1 MLITLR
7 NPGVVKIDIILNNV
21 KVEIVYC
28 NQFTLLNG
36 DFWYSLLFPK
46 KTKVLVLET
55 F

>member
-21 KVEIVYC
+21 KVVTVYY
-28 NQFTLLNG
+28 NQFTLLND
-36 DFWYSLLFPK
+36 DFCYSAHDILYSFPRK
-46 KTKVLVLET
+46 RE